1 MLNALKLQV
10 AKPLKMETGKGYT
23 GMLGGVYLTD
33 AVIHQHTVRY
43 RYCEYIFETELRIAE
58 NGLAASARVNL
69 DEVPSEVLKSVLE
82 GSKAPEK
89 ALELLAELALLRVL
103 IAQGVPS
110 L

>member
-1 MLNALKLQV
+1 MLNSLKLQV
-10 AKPLKMETGKGYT
+10 AKPIKTESGKGFT
-23 GMLGGVYLTD
+23 GMIGGVYLTD

-43 RYCEYIFETELRIAE
+43 RYCEYIFEVELRIAE
-58 NGLAASARVNL
+58 DGLAAAASVNL
-69 DEVPSEVLKSVLE
+69 DDVPAEVLKAALE